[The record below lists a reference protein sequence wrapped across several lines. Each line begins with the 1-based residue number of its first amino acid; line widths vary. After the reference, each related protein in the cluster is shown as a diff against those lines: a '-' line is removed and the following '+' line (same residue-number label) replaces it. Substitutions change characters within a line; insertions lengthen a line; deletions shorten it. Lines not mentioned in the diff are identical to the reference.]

1 MEAVNRTSN
10 NIEEFRTHFL
20 EFLPLCDAEVI
31 GELPPLQRAQSLLLL
46 AKATTTLFTLRL
58 RCNGG
63 QPDDHPV
70 KSELERLSLY
80 QDKLERF
87 IDLSKAPLR
96 PSATLNYRAA
106 TRFIE
111 HSLPNLTLEQKRSM
125 RDISRREEV
134 VLRGLYR
141 LRLQMKMTCL
151 LADSLQDHMDQTC
164 SVGNQLSSL
173 NRVVNASYVCFLMLQ
188 LGTLPILIAPF
199 LSIHFSLLSLITS
212 NYISFFAVRYMFVYY
227 DWNMYEEM

>member
-1 MEAVNRTSN
+1 MDVGGKESRVVPESVMEAVKRTSN

-20 EFLPLCDAEVI
+20 DFLPLCDGEVLS
-31 GELPPLQRAQSLLLL
+31 ELLPLQRAQSLLLL

-58 RCNGG
+58 RCNGV

-96 PSATLNYRAA
+96 PSTTLNYKAA

-111 HSLPNLTLEQKRSM
+111 HSLPDLTPEQKQNM
-125 RDISRREEV
+125 RDISRGEGVKIKYLERSVRKKRKYQASEKQSVRTAAQEFLEKAARE
-134 VLRGLYR
+134 LLGDNKGGL
-141 LRLQMKMTCL
+141 K
-151 LADSLQDHMDQTC
+151 
-164 SVGNQLSSL
+164 GP
-173 NRVVNASYVCFLMLQ
+173 LQ
-188 LGTLPILIAPF
+188 LEASDDDEQPIG
-199 LSIHFSLLSLITS
+199 
-212 NYISFFAVRYMFVYY
+212 
-227 DWNMYEEM
+227 